1 MILFPAAMLETKKLF
16 IGKGETFYRD
26 GVPLEK
32 GAVLTERRIKKHLQ
46 LYQQYMEL
54 FMAYPD
60 MYLDLI
66 KPIGSKF
73 KLKFFQIMFLRACLR
88 YGRVLT
94 IAPRAAGKSFICI
107 LALYL
112 ICVFRPGSHVFQCAP
127 GKAQGAKISNQ
138 KIHQLW
144 DIFPLLKDE
153 IIGGG
158 NFGNDYVRLTFK
170 NGSLFDVMTPLNST
184 RGNRATCGILDEF
197 RDHDADDINEII
209 LPLLNVDRPMVNGDK
224 NPEEPQQIQLWITSA
239 SEKNTFCYDKTVE
252 LFEQQII
259 NPSAT
264 FVWGFDYRIPVLT
277 GLLSKDYLTELKMSP
292 TFNELGFAKEYMSR
306 FVGGSADAWFDYE
319 KLSRA
324 RKLVNPETSE
334 KVREGIES
342 FYIISVD
349 VARLG
354 CQTVATVLKVFPNIN
369 DGYKIN
375 LVNIFILGK
384 TQEEKVF
391 DHQVIELKR
400 LIAAFNPKEVVIDI
414 NGLGVAFAD
423 TMIKET
429 YDPET
434 QVTWPAYGFF
444 NRDEYLPIQQ
454 RGCIKILYGI
464 KANSQIN
471 SDMHSALYSKIY
483 SGHMKFLISEQA
495 ARTKLLA
502 TRKGQRMSP
511 EAKTARLM
519 PHELTSILIS
529 EIMNLKIKPTGVN
542 NQIAVEQINERMLK
556 DKFSALEMGVYRAVQ
571 MENEAMSRRRNRGL
585 SGGSRIGLA
594 FTSAGRSNGIAN
606 RIGHRG
612 GGVGR

>member
-1 MILFPAAMLETKKLF
+1 MSILLPAQMLSFAAKGLS
-16 IGKGETFYRD
+16 GGETYYRD
-26 GVPLEK
+26 GVALEK
-32 GAVLTERRIKKHLQ
+32 GATITEKRIAAHLK
-46 LYQQYMEL
+46 LYQQYMDL
-54 FMAYPD
+54 FCSYPD
-60 MYLDLI
+60 LYLNLI
-66 KPIGSKF
+66 KPLHSKF
-73 KLKFFQIMFLRACLR
+73 KLKFFQVIFLRACLR

-112 ICVFRPGSHVFQCAP
+112 ICIFRPGSHVFQCAP
-127 GKAQGAKISNQ
+127 GKAQGAKIANQ

-158 NFGNDYVRLTFK
+158 NFGNDYIRLTFK

-224 NPEEPQQIQLWITSA
+224 NEQEPQQVQLWITSA
-239 SEKNTFCYDKTVE
+239 SEKNTFCYDKTIE
-252 LFEQQII
+252 LLEQQII
-259 NPSAT
+259 NPRET

-306 FVGGSADAWFDYE
+306 FVGGSADAWFDFE
-319 KLSRA
+319 KLNKA
-324 RKLVNPETSE
+324 RRLINPETSE
-334 KVREGIES
+334 KLREGLDF

-354 CQTVATVLKVFPNIN
+354 CQTVATVLKVFPNN
-369 DGYKIN
+369 DTGYKMN

-384 TQEEKVF
+384 TVEEKVF
-391 DHQVIELKR
+391 DRQVIELKR
-400 LIAAFNPKEVVIDI
+400 LIAFFNPKEVVIDI

-423 TMIKET
+423 SMIKESWDAEFQT
-429 YDPET
+429 MR
-434 QVTWPAYGFF
+434 PAYGFF

-454 RGCIKILYGI
+454 RGCQKILYGV
-464 KANSQIN
+464 KANGQIN
-471 SDMHSALYSKIY
+471 SDMHSALYSKVY
-483 SGHMKFLISEQA
+483 SGHLKLLISEQA
-495 ARTKLLA
+495 ARTKLLS

-511 EAKTARLM
+511 EAQNARLM
-519 PHELTSILIS
+519 PHILTSILIN
-529 EIMNLKIKPTGVN
+529 EIMNLKMKPTGVS
-542 NQIAVEQINERMLK
+542 NQIAVEPINERMLK
-556 DKFSALEMGVYRAVQ
+556 DKFSALEMGVYRVVQ
-571 MENEAMSRRRNRGL
+571 IENEAMSRRRNRGL
-585 SGGSRIGLA
+585 GRRQLTFTSGSRKPK
-594 FTSAGRSNGIAN
+594 
-606 RIGHRG
+606 RG
-612 GGVGR
+612 GGRR

>member
-1 MILFPAAMLETKKLF
+1 MLNILLPEAMLSATKRVMS
-16 IGKGETFYRD
+16 KGETFYRN

-32 GAVLTERRIKKHLQ
+32 GATITEKRIQKHLR
-46 LYQQYMEL
+46 LYQQYMDL
-54 FMAYPD
+54 FLSYPD
-60 MYLDLI
+60 LYLDLI
-66 KPIGSKF
+66 KPTTSKF
-73 KLKFFQIMFLRACLR
+73 KLKFYQVMFLRACLR
-88 YGRVLT
+88 YERVLT

-112 ICVFRPGSHVFQCAP
+112 VCIFRPGSHVFQCAP
-127 GKAQGAKISNQ
+127 GKAQGAKIANQ

-153 IIGGG
+153 ILGGG
-158 NFGNDYVRLTFK
+158 NFGNDYVRLSFK

-224 NPEEPQQIQLWITSA
+224 NPQEPQQVQLWITSA

-252 LFEQQII
+252 LYEQQII
-259 NPSAT
+259 NPSKT

-277 GLLSKDYLTELKMSP
+277 GMLSKDYLTELKMSP

-306 FVGGSADAWFDYE
+306 FVGGSADAWFDFE
-319 KLSRA
+319 KLNRA

-334 KVREGIES
+334 KVREGLES

-354 CQTVATVLKVFPNIN
+354 CQTVATVLKVYPNIN
-369 DGYKIN
+369 EGYKMS
-375 LVNIFILGK
+375 LVNIYILGK
-384 TQEEKVF
+384 TLEEKVF
-391 DHQVIELKR
+391 DTQVVELKR
-400 LIAAFNPKEVVIDI
+400 LIGLFNPKEVVIDI

-429 YDPET
+429 FDPANNIML
-434 QVTWPAYGFF
+434 PAYGFF
-444 NRDEYLPIQQ
+444 NRDEYRSIQQ
-454 RGCIKILYGI
+454 RGCQKILFGV

-483 SGHMKFLISEQA
+483 SGQLKFLISEQSA
-495 ARTKLLA
+495 KTKLLA

-511 EAKTARLM
+511 EAKTKRLM
-519 PHELTSILIS
+519 PHELTSILIN

-556 DKFSALEMGVYRAVQ
+556 DKFSALEMGVYRVVQ
-571 MENEAMSRRRNRGL
+571 LENEAMSRRRNRGL
-585 SGGSRIGLA
+585 KRQLVFHGRGGGSR
-594 FTSAGRSNGIAN
+594 
-606 RIGHRG
+606 
-612 GGVGR
+612 